1 MPTVR
6 NHPSPSQRAGQSL
19 PPALANVL
27 EQLRDAA
34 ASHDGEYPGGFLPA
48 AGSSAEAVRI
58 SQPVPGDLGPRDGL
72 RAASERAWVARDEH
86 V

>member
-6 NHPSPSQRAGQSL
+6 NHPSPSQYAGQSL

-48 AGSSAEAVRI
+48 AGSPAEADADQSAAGPWR
-58 SQPVPGDLGPRDGL
+58 PGSR
-72 RAASERAWVARDEH
+72 RAI
-86 V
+86 